1 MGKEGLHMISVGIDV
16 SKDKSTVCIINPY
29 GTIIK
34 KPYTIEHT
42 KESINELV
50 LFIKSL
56 SVETK
61 VVMES
66 TGIYHL
72 PILKELLNQD
82 IFVSVIN
89 PLVMNK
95 YANTSIRPGKT
106 DNKDSLTIANYG
118 IDYWYRLQSYDEKD
132 SRYEQLRLLSR
143 QYNQYINMRVK
154 CKLVLLNLLEQT
166 MPQITTL
173 LENDSQDIKRDKL
186 NAFVLKYWHY
196 DNITK
201 FSQKQIIT
209 NYNQWAKKEGY
220 KVSQLKAEKIYALA
234 SSKIPTL
241 SSKEPSTKMLI
252 LEAIRMYR
260 EINTSTDIILTQM
273 KNIAKTLIEYEI
285 LISMKG
291 IGEKLAPRFIAE
303 VGDIRRFHSANA
315 LIAYAGIDA
324 PAYQSGQFYSSKRRI
339 SKRGSKSLRKVGYEI
354 MASFTRQKPTDN
366 EIFIYIKK
374 KESEGKAKKV
384 AKIAGLNKF
393 LKIYY
398 AKVRDAYLV

>member
-1 MGKEGLHMISVGIDV
+1 MISVGIDI
-16 SKDKSTVCIINPY
+16 SKDKSTVCIMEAY
-29 GTIIK
+29 ESVIK
-34 KPYTIEHT
+34 KPFVVEHT
-42 KESINELV
+42 KESLNELV
-50 LFIKSL
+50 LFINSL
-56 SVETK
+56 SKETK

-72 PILKELLNQD
+72 PVLKELISQNV
-82 IFVSVIN
+82 FVSVIN

-106 DNKDSLTIANYG
+106 DNKDSITIANYG
-118 IDYWYRLQSYDEKD
+118 IDYWYRLQSYNEKD
-132 SRYEQLRLLSR
+132 TRYEQLRLLSR

-154 CKLVLLNLLEQT
+154 CKLVLLNLLEQA

-201 FSQKQIIT
+201 FSQKQFII

-220 KVSQLKAEKIYALA
+220 KVSQLKAEKIYSLA

-241 SSKEPSTKMLI
+241 SSQDPSTKMLI

-285 LISMKG
+285 LISMRG

-303 VGDIRRFHSANA
+303 VGDIRRFHSASA

-398 AKVRDAYLV
+398 AKVRDAYLI

>member
-1 MGKEGLHMISVGIDV
+1 MISVGIDV

-34 KPYTIEHT
+34 KPYSIEHT

-106 DNKDSLTIANYG
+106 DNKDSITIANYG

-201 FSQKQIIT
+201 FSQKQFII

-303 VGDIRRFHSANA
+303 VGDIRRFHSASA

-366 EIFIYIKK
+366 EIFIYVKK